1 MSKLTDKSYGVAR
14 KDGDFS
20 FVGFAKKAK
29 SDEAQKVD
37 IYLDKELIDTINS
50 DEYNQEIDDLYGADN
65 LAFSYHLPFRYIDGK
80 SHNLTFKVHGTDEQL
95 RGSPLSVMEKS
106 HKNFN
111 EARFMRSL
119 DEPLSEELKDMYKPN
134 SIGFLATKENMEDE
148 EFVGYIKELMERF
161 PEVEFKGFCFVKD
174 IELIQK
180 MNFKNKF
187 SYFVIN
193 NIIDIVEKSTVFFAN
208 RQKDN
213 RILLFLMKNVPMVLP
228 IVFLNERLSMTVD
241 ELGTTESH
249 KNLLQYLKKWGIS
262 DTQIEKESQNFFL
275 LFYNHLIPNYLNI
288 DLSIEGNLLF
298 KELLILGIKLGL
310 SNPEYRKL
318 IYQFS
323 QLWIK

>member
-119 DEPLSEELKDMYKPN
+119 DEPLSEELKDMYCPN
-134 SIGFLATKENMEDE
+134 AIGFLATKENLEDE
-148 EFVGYIKELMERF
+148 EFVEYIKELMIRF
-161 PEVEFKGFCFVKD
+161 PNVEFKGFYFNRNEKIVLEKLNIENILISNITQITEKINLFIQTLKHVNLVPFLIKQDIYYIWFIKEAYNSNLTVYNYDSDKD
-174 IELIQK
+174 PYHFKSFNYKDTEKVSDNYAINFRNK
-180 MNFKNKF
+180 MNSNSNTELLSEIIYFERLKYYFESQKFKN
-187 SYFVIN
+187 
-193 NIIDIVEKSTVFFAN
+193 
-208 RQKDN
+208 
-213 RILLFLMKNVPMVLP
+213 FL
-228 IVFLNERLSMTVD
+228 
-241 ELGTTESH
+241 
-249 KNLLQYLKKWGIS
+249 LKK
-262 DTQIEKESQNFFL
+262 
-275 LFYNHLIPNYLNI
+275 
-288 DLSIEGNLLF
+288 
-298 KELLILGIKLGL
+298 
-310 SNPEYRKL
+310 
-318 IYQFS
+318 
-323 QLWIK
+323 

>member
-148 EFVGYIKELMERF
+148 EFVEYIKELMIRF
-161 PEVEFKGFCFVKD
+161 PNVEFKGFYFNRNEKIVLEKLNIENILISNITQITEKINLFIQTLKHVNLVPFLIKQDIYYIWFIKEAYNSNLTVYNYDSDKD
-174 IELIQK
+174 PYHFKSFNYKDTEKVSDNYAINFRNK
-180 MNFKNKF
+180 MNSNSNTELLSEIIYFERLKYYFESQKFKN
-187 SYFVIN
+187 
-193 NIIDIVEKSTVFFAN
+193 
-208 RQKDN
+208 
-213 RILLFLMKNVPMVLP
+213 FL
-228 IVFLNERLSMTVD
+228 
-241 ELGTTESH
+241 
-249 KNLLQYLKKWGIS
+249 LKK
-262 DTQIEKESQNFFL
+262 
-275 LFYNHLIPNYLNI
+275 
-288 DLSIEGNLLF
+288 
-298 KELLILGIKLGL
+298 
-310 SNPEYRKL
+310 
-318 IYQFS
+318 
-323 QLWIK
+323 